1 MSNIEFS
8 FGNHSL
14 NDFINFW
21 QFEDNP
27 QITTSTS
34 DQITVVGSGYNFTLY
49 GSFIGGNAALSS
61 VSGIDVSYY
70 GSQII
75 SVSEVWIPITDFLLF
90 QSFGDLVNVLE
101 TEMAGDDEFVSDLN
115 VDLNLNLSSGND
127 VAELGSGDD
136 FVFAGTGNDRV
147 MSGSGDDIVNGDS
160 GHDRLWGGAGQDQI
174 HGQTGRDI
182 LNGGGGNDELNG
194 GIGRDILKG
203 GSGHDTLIAGRGNDR
218 LNGNTG
224 DDTFVFKHRDGANVI
239 RDFGNGSDAI
249 EIQHGARGMRGL
261 TFNQDG
267 DDVQIAYAQTTI
279 IVRDWE
285 VEDLQSE
292 DFFLFT

>member
-8 FGNHSL
+8 FGNYSL
-14 NDFINFW
+14 YGFINFW
-21 QFEDNP
+21 RFEDNP

-34 DQITVVGSGYNFTLY
+34 NQITVVGSGYNFTVY
-49 GSFIGGNAALSS
+49 GSFIYGNAALSS
-61 VSGIDVSYY
+61 VSGIDVSFY
-70 GSQII
+70 GNQII
-75 SVSEVWIPITDFLLF
+75 SVSDVWIPITDLLLF

-101 TEMAGDDEFVSDLN
+101 TDMAGDDDFVSDLN

-147 MSGSGDDIVNGDS
+147 LSGGGNDIVNGYS
-160 GHDRLWGGAGQDQI
+160 GHDRRLGGAGQDRI

-182 LNGGGGNDELNG
+182 LIGGSGNDDLNG

-203 GSGHDTLIAGRGNDR
+203 GSGHDTLIAGRGKDR
-218 LNGNTG
+218 LTGNTG

-239 RDFGNGSDAI
+239 RDFGNGNDVI

-261 TFNQDG
+261 TFSQDG
-267 DDVQIAYAQTTI
+267 DDVRIAYAQTTI